1 MLALLYESRDR
12 DRDDDLVAQ
21 RFVDALLRHRIYRAD
36 VRRALGYAQRCVGGY
51 RVPVRVA
58 ACRLALA
65 ADQDARDLAFCLQW
79 NIAHGSL
86 L

>member
-12 DRDDDLVAQ
+12 DCDDDLVAR

-65 ADQDARDLAFCLQW
+65 ADQDARDLASCLQW
-79 NIAHGSL
+79 NITHGRSL
-86 L
+86 